1 MTVEDPALYRGAP
14 GATTFSVPLVQ
25 LPAHI
30 YSLDFITLGLALRH
44 FADPLGSVDIGVLAE
59 NLKVGPDSPISSSPQ
74 ARRRC
79 RSSRMSTGTG
89 SPA

>member
-14 GATTFSVPLVQ
+14 GATTFTVPLAQ

-44 FADPLGSVDIGVLAE
+44 FADPSGIG
-59 NLKVGPDSPISSSPQ
+59 
-74 ARRRC
+74 RRR
-79 RSSRMSTGTG
+79 RPRPRT
-89 SPA
+89 